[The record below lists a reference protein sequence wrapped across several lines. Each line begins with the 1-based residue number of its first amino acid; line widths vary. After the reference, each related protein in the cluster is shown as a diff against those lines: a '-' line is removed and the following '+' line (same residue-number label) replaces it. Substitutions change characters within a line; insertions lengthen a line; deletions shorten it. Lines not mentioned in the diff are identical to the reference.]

1 MSEKDLGLK
10 VLSRALLWR
19 MGYTTRLNVPLR
31 AYIPNEDGKKRAPQ
45 TYTDLDVL
53 GYHLTGGSH
62 LHATVV
68 DCKTPSKR
76 ATERIFW
83 TRGVADLVGAD
94 EAWVV
99 RAKEPPPVTRQLSSR
114 LKVSVL
120 TEAQLHELIALHP
133 TSLPLDGY
141 LARLFNKVQVASAQ
155 KHFTSM
161 DARLAP
167 LLSFCQ
173 FDYFVNEPHENLF
186 QLVAHVAAVGEHLDA
201 MNPIH
206 CALFFDLAWLQI
218 LASVQAISHIRGAH
232 VGDLDTGLREY
243 ALGGQVRLQEK
254 KNLAVLLRE
263 LAPQGAPPAEPFPQY
278 YEALRETVTRLF
290 KKPAVTLE
298 TLRYAEVA
306 TATLV
311 ANRRTRMRT
320 VFGDAYDMLAAKLV
334 GDVCSY
340 LVSAARLDPEFR
352 RMSSEVLTG
361 ESDAGGDGAA
371 PNPPSPG

>member
-1 MSEKDLGLK
+1 MIH
-10 VLSRALLWR
+10 
-19 MGYTTRLNVPLR
+19 PL
-31 AYIPNEDGKKRAPQ
+31 
-45 TYTDLDVL
+45 
-53 GYHLTGGSH
+53 
-62 LHATVV
+62 
-68 DCKTPSKR
+68 
-76 ATERIFW
+76 
-83 TRGVADLVGAD
+83 
-94 EAWVV
+94 
-99 RAKEPPPVTRQLSSR
+99 
-114 LKVSVL
+114 
-120 TEAQLHELIALHP
+120 
-133 TSLPLDGY
+133 
-141 LARLFNKVQVASAQ
+141 
-155 KHFTSM
+155 
-161 DARLAP
+161 
-167 LLSFCQ
+167 
-173 FDYFVNEPHENLF
+173 
-186 QLVAHVAAVGEHLDA
+186 
-201 MNPIH
+201 
-206 CALFFDLAWLQI
+206 LAWLQI

-243 ALGGQVRLQEK
+243 ALGGQVRLKEK